1 MDIEQLAQKMEWLDE
16 ERRKDRTSLAALE
29 DRFTRSEAT
38 ITTLTQQVKE
48 LNDEVARLSSL
59 VGRYSQ
65 IEDSIAQLR
74 IEFKRMIETLEKNR
88 SDREREQEKVRLA
101 DLESI
106 NRSIGEVRK
115 VAEPIADVKKAMAA
129 RSDEE
134 QRLNRTMDELVKRVE
149 EALRVDEEYHRQQRL
164 TDEAVKQDGKRI
176 TDMAAEIATLRKR
189 VEEQRGRVDLV
200 VDSTKKIEARVGE
213 IQTAE
218 AERKQAQNSWMERA
232 SLVQVERDRTWK
244 EWQVR
249 FEQIERSGTTLD
261 TQLQSMDNTMR
272 ALKRSQDSFDE
283 ITQRFERRINEITE
297 MQRLADERFRQEWVT
312 FKADDQKRWTNYTLN
327 QDEVHRE
334 STRQFEKLVGRVTSL
349 EDSSQMLTDAFH
361 TSQAQTHDR
370 LQGLLTAVHAWLEEH
385 QQGKTSG

>member
-29 DRFTRSEAT
+29 DRFTRSEGT

-74 IEFKRMIETLEKNR
+74 VEFKRMIESLEKSR

-129 RSDEE
+129 RADEE

-200 VDSTKKIEARVGE
+200 VDSTKKIEVRVGE

-249 FEQIERSGTTLD
+249 FELIERSGTTLD

-272 ALKRSQDSFDE
+272 ALKRAQDSFDE

-349 EDSSQMLTDAFH
+349 EDSSQVLTDAFH

>member
-29 DRFTRSEAT
+29 DRFTRSEGT

-74 IEFKRMIETLEKNR
+74 IEFKRMIETLEKSR

-129 RSDEE
+129 RADEE
-134 QRLNRTMDELVKRVE
+134 QRLNRTMDELAKRVE

-200 VDSTKKIEARVGE
+200 VDSTKKIEVRVGE

-370 LQGLLTAVHAWLEEH
+370 LQVLLTAVHAWLEEH

>member
-29 DRFTRSEAT
+29 DRFTRSEGT

-74 IEFKRMIETLEKNR
+74 IEFKRMIETLEKSR

-129 RSDEE
+129 RADEE
-134 QRLNRTMDELVKRVE
+134 QRLNRTMDELAKRVE

-200 VDSTKKIEARVGE
+200 VDSTKKIEVRVGE

-361 TSQAQTHDR
+361 ISQAQTHDR

>member
-1 MDIEQLAQKMEWLDE
+1 
-16 ERRKDRTSLAALE
+16 
-29 DRFTRSEAT
+29 
-38 ITTLTQQVKE
+38 
-48 LNDEVARLSSL
+48 
-59 VGRYSQ
+59 
-65 IEDSIAQLR
+65 
-74 IEFKRMIETLEKNR
+74 
-88 SDREREQEKVRLA
+88 
-101 DLESI
+101 
-106 NRSIGEVRK
+106 
-115 VAEPIADVKKAMAA
+115 
-129 RSDEE
+129 
-134 QRLNRTMDELVKRVE
+134 
-149 EALRVDEEYHRQQRL
+149 
-164 TDEAVKQDGKRI
+164 
-176 TDMAAEIATLRKR
+176 
-189 VEEQRGRVDLV
+189 
-200 VDSTKKIEARVGE
+200 
-213 IQTAE
+213 
-218 AERKQAQNSWMERA
+218 MERA

>member
-29 DRFTRSEAT
+29 DRFTRSEGT

-74 IEFKRMIETLEKNR
+74 IEFKRMIETLEKSR

-129 RSDEE
+129 RADEE
-134 QRLNRTMDELVKRVE
+134 QRLNRTMDELAKRVE

-200 VDSTKKIEARVGE
+200 VDSTKKIEVRVGE

-361 TSQAQTHDR
+361 TSQAQTHNR

>member
-200 VDSTKKIEARVGE
+200 VDSTKKMETRVSE

-218 AERKQAQNSWMERA
+218 SERKQAQNSWMERA

-249 FEQIERSGTTLD
+249 FEQIERSGTTLE

-272 ALKRSQDSFDE
+272 ALKRAQDSFDE

>member
-29 DRFTRSEAT
+29 DRFTRSEGT

-74 IEFKRMIETLEKNR
+74 IEFKRMIETLEKSR

-129 RSDEE
+129 RADEE
-134 QRLNRTMDELVKRVE
+134 QRLNRTMDELAKRVE

-200 VDSTKKIEARVGE
+200 VDSTKKIEVRVGE

-232 SLVQVERDRTWK
+232 SLAQVERDRTWK

>member
-29 DRFTRSEAT
+29 DRFTRSEGT

-74 IEFKRMIETLEKNR
+74 VEFKRMIESLEKSR

-129 RSDEE
+129 RADEE

-200 VDSTKKIEARVGE
+200 VDSTKKIEVRVGE

-249 FEQIERSGTTLD
+249 FELIERSGTTLD
-261 TQLQSMDNTMR
+261 TQLQSMDNTMS
-272 ALKRSQDSFDE
+272 ALKRAQDSFDE

-349 EDSSQMLTDAFH
+349 EDSSQVLTDAFH

>member
-29 DRFTRSEAT
+29 DRFTRSEGT

-74 IEFKRMIETLEKNR
+74 IEFKRMIETLEKSR

-129 RSDEE
+129 RADEE
-134 QRLNRTMDELVKRVE
+134 QRLNRTMDELAKRVE

-200 VDSTKKIEARVGE
+200 VDSTKKIEVRVGE